1 MGSKVDSRN
10 GDRANQKGEEYLKGR
25 KSGVEGTYGKAR
37 SGNVAQETNVADKMD
52 QSDSGSL
59 QTDLTS
65 SAHSMYQ
72 DAVSGRGDKLGDKA
86 LTER

>member
-10 GDRANQKGEEYLKGR
+10 GDRANQKGEEYLEGR
-25 KSGVEGTYGKAR
+25 RSGVEGTYGKAR
-37 SGNVAQETNVADKMD
+37 SGNVAEKTIVADKTD

-59 QTDLTS
+59 QSDLTS
-65 SAHSMYQ
+65 SARSIYQ
-72 DAVSGRGDKLGDKA
+72 NAVKNRETPDGDKA

>member
-10 GDRANQKGEEYLKGR
+10 GDKANESGEAYLKGR
-25 KSGVEGTYGKAR
+25 KAGVEGSYGKAR
-37 SGNVAQETNVADKMD
+37 SGNVAEKTIVADKMD

-59 QTDLTS
+59 QSDLTS
-65 SAHSMYQ
+65 SARSIYQ
-72 DAVSGRGDKLGDKA
+72 NAVKNRETPDGDKA